1 VNGKAVEGLA
11 DFYRKVW
18 ALGNA
23 GIEVTLSLLRGTE
36 IREITVRSD
45 DRYQFLQQPTPT
57 KTGGQVDA
65 NREFRSK
72 SS

>member
-1 VNGKAVEGLA
+1 MEGLA

-36 IREITVRSD
+36 IRKITVRSD
-45 DRYQFLQQPTPT
+45 DRYQFLQQPPK
-57 KTGGQVDA
+57 KTIHGPVGT
-65 NREFRSK
+65 NRGFPSK
-72 SS
+72 SF